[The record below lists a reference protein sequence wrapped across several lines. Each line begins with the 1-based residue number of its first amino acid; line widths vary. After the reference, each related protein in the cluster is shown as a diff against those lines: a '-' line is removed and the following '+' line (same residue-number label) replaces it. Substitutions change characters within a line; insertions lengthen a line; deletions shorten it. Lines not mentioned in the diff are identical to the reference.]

1 MSLWHSLSSVQVVA
15 NLNTSGDVGLTEAE
29 ASARLLQHGRNEI
42 ATVSARFPVLRRLLR
57 QFHNILLYV
66 LIASG
71 IVALAFEH
79 WVDGGV
85 IFGVVLLNAL
95 VGFVQEG
102 RAESALDAVRQMVS
116 HRASVLRDGG
126 PARQVPA
133 ATVVPGDVVVLALGD
148 HVPADVRLLQV
159 SNLLV
164 DEAVLTGEAVPV
176 DKSSDAIAADSA
188 LGDRVCMAY
197 AGTVVVGG
205 KAVGVVVETGARTEL
220 GRIGKMLAV
229 VDHGETPLLRQ
240 LTAFGRL
247 VTAFI
252 FVIVVLMVLAGHFW
266 RNIPISDIVVAGVG
280 VAVAAI
286 PEGLPLIMTISLAI
300 GVRRMAA
307 RNALVRR
314 LPAVETLGSVTVI
327 CSDKTGT
334 LTRSEMTVQQVSCA
348 GADFGV
354 SGVGYAPSGEITER
368 ASGNR
373 IDVEAAPR
381 ALSALLESAVL
392 CNDASLV
399 LDSDKAGSDTWTA
412 RGNPTEAALLTLAH
426 KGGVD
431 FGQVRASRPR
441 IAELPFD
448 SGHQYMASL
457 HHTDAG
463 SLVLVKGAPERV
475 LEMCR
480 KKRKES
486 AVGARRRAGLQMTL
500 DGGTERLSLSRW
512 RDAIESAGRAGHR
525 VLAFAQLELPAA
537 VHALT
542 RDQVEHDLTFV
553 GIVALMDPPRAE
565 AIEAI
570 AQCREAGVRVVMITG
585 DHGATASAIAQ
596 QIGLRNGDRFVLG
609 SEVQELS
616 DDALRQRAAV
626 TNVFARASPEHKL
639 RLVQALQRNDEVV
652 AMTGDGVNDAPALK
666 QANIGVAMGL
676 KGTEVAKQAA
686 AIVLADDNFQSIAAA
701 VEEGRG
707 VYDKLIKAICYM
719 LPVNVAEAGTFLA
732 AILFG
737 VPLPIS
743 AVQVLWINMID
754 SVILALGLAFDA
766 TSHDVMH
773 RPPRSP
779 KQRLLTRF
787 VLWRIVLVAT
797 ILLCG
802 VFGLYE
808 WSRLNGD
815 SPQVS
820 STVAANTLVSMIAF
834 YLLSVRLLHASAL
847 RLTRDQIWRSVL
859 AIAAVYSLQA
869 IFTYAPFMQALFGT
883 AHLGGMAILLI
894 GVVSLAMLAVIEIEK
909 IVWRWWTQQML
920 KRKRHSEM
928 QIETP

>member
-1 MSLWHSLSSVQVVA
+1 
-15 NLNTSGDVGLTEAE
+15 
-29 ASARLLQHGRNEI
+29 
-42 ATVSARFPVLRRLLR
+42 
-57 QFHNILLYV
+57 
-66 LIASG
+66 
-71 IVALAFEH
+71 
-79 WVDGGV
+79 
-85 IFGVVLLNAL
+85 
-95 VGFVQEG
+95 
-102 RAESALDAVRQMVS
+102 
-116 HRASVLRDGG
+116 
-126 PARQVPA
+126 
-133 ATVVPGDVVVLALGD
+133 
-148 HVPADVRLLQV
+148 
-159 SNLLV
+159 
-164 DEAVLTGEAVPV
+164 
-176 DKSSDAIAADSA
+176 
-188 LGDRVCMAY
+188 
-197 AGTVVVGG
+197 
-205 KAVGVVVETGARTEL
+205 
-220 GRIGKMLAV
+220 
-229 VDHGETPLLRQ
+229 
-240 LTAFGRL
+240 
-247 VTAFI
+247 
-252 FVIVVLMVLAGHFW
+252 MVLAGHFW
-266 RNIPISDIVVAGVG
+266 RNIAISDIVVAGIG

-348 GADFGV
+348 GVDFGV
-354 SGVGYAPSGEITER
+354 SGVGYAPRGEIAER
-368 ASGNR
+368 ASGNKMDR
-373 IDVEAAPR
+373 APP

-399 LDSDKAGSDTWTA
+399 RDEAGSDTWMA

-431 FGQVRASRPR
+431 FDKVRASRPR
-441 IAELPFD
+441 VAELPFD

-463 SLVLVKGAPERV
+463 SIVLVKGAPERV

-480 KKRKES
+480 KKRKEG
-486 AVGARRRAGLQMTL
+486 AVGARRRAGLQLTL

-512 RDAIESAGRAGHR
+512 RDAIDGAARAGHR
-525 VLAFAQLELPAA
+525 VLAFAQLELPAT

-553 GIVALMDPPRAE
+553 GIVALMDPPRTE

-570 AQCREAGVRVVMITG
+570 AQCHEAGVRVVMITG

-596 QIGLRNGDRFVLG
+596 QIGLHNGDRFVLG
-609 SEVQELS
+609 SEVQEMS
-616 DDALRQRAAV
+616 DDALRQSAAV

-639 RLVQALQRNDEVV
+639 RLVQALQQNGEVV

-707 VYDKLIKAICYM
+707 VYAKLLKAICYM
-719 LPVNVAEAGTFLA
+719 LPVNVAEAGTFLV

-737 VPLPIS
+737 VPMPIS

-766 TSHDVMH
+766 TSHDVMR

-787 VLWRIVLVAT
+787 VLWRIVFVAT
-797 ILLCG
+797 IFLCG

-808 WSRLNGD
+808 WSRLSGD

-820 STVAANTLVSMIAF
+820 STVAANTLVSMITF
-834 YLLSVRLLHASAL
+834 YLLSVRLLHVSVL
-847 RLTRDQIWRSVL
+847 RLTREQIWRSVL
-859 AIAAVYSLQA
+859 AIGAVYALQA
-869 IFTYAPFMQALFGT
+869 VFTYAPFMQALFGT
-883 AHLGGMAILLI
+883 RDLGGMAILLI
-894 GVVSLAMLAVIEIEK
+894 GVVSLVSLAVIEIEK
-909 IVWRWWTQQML
+909 TVWRWWTQ
-920 KRKRHSEM
+920 RKRHSEIPRF
-928 QIETP
+928 QV